1 MEVNENKKTE
11 PFITMP
17 LIDRSDL
24 KYDYNW
30 ETGPANAPRT
40 ETTTDTETES
50 KLFRREEGDEVLE
63 FINEYSEDNEIIDK
77 EDALE
82 IERLLRDELKNEDMT
97 RKEVRLWLN
106 NHLQNF

>member
-1 MEVNENKKTE
+1 
-11 PFITMP
+11 MP
-17 LIDRSDL
+17 LLDRSDL

-50 KLFRREEGDEVLE
+50 RLFRRDEGDEVLD
-63 FINEYSEDNEIIDK
+63 FINQYSEEHENFEK

-82 IERLLRDELKNEDMT
+82 IERLLRDDLKNEDMT
-97 RKEVRLWLN
+97 RKEVRLWLS
-106 NHLQNF
+106 NHLRNV

>member
-1 MEVNENKKTE
+1 
-11 PFITMP
+11 MP
-17 LIDRSDL
+17 ILDRSDL

-30 ETGPANAPRT
+30 KTGPATAPRT

-50 KLFRREEGDEVLE
+50 RLFRRDEGDEVLD
-63 FINEYSEDNEIIDK
+63 FINQYSEEHENIER

-106 NHLQNF
+106 NHLRSV